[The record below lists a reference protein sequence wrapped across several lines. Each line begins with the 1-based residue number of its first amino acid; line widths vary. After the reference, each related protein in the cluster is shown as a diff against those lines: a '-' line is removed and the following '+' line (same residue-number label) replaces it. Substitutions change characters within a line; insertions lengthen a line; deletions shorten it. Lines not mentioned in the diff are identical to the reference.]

1 MTDETRQLASL
12 TRTTDEKTFRPSSIV
27 PRIPSASFELETSFM
42 KWLPKLLVL
51 TIAPLLMAAIW
62 MDDQQSYKPYK
73 APVLAPPAGA
83 VPVSGK
89 EIVSQEAELKNP
101 ITSSEASLSQGKNLF
116 DINCAMCHGQT
127 SAERGLVGKKLIPP
141 PPGLDPDLVKGLSDS
156 TIFKAITF
164 GFGRMPSF
172 RDKLVPEERW
182 NLVNFLRTRK

>member
-1 MTDETRQLASL
+1 MKGILKLMIL
-12 TRTTDEKTFRPSSIV
+12 T
-27 PRIPSASFELETSFM
+27 A
-42 KWLPKLLVL
+42 
-51 TIAPLLMAAIW
+51 APLLVAAIW

-73 APVLAPPAGA
+73 APVLAPPASA

-89 EIVSQEAELKNP
+89 EVVSREAELRNP
-101 ITSSEASLSQGKNLF
+101 VTPTAASLSQGKTLF

-127 SAERGLVGKKLIPP
+127 SAERGLVGKKLVPP
-141 PPGLDPDLVKGLSDS
+141 PPGLDHDMVKGLSDS

-172 RDKLVPEERW
+172 KDKLMPEERW